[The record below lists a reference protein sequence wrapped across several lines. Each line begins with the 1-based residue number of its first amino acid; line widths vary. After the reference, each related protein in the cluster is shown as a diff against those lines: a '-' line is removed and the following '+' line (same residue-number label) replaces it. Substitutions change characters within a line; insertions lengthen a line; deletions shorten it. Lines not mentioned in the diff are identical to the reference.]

1 MADSKI
7 NSNLD
12 TLKKSV
18 SDGKS
23 SIASAITAKG
33 VTTVADATFTVMAEN
48 IRNINTNPTKS
59 KTITIRLQAVSTNH
73 TSGDHKGELGY
84 VRAYVYV
91 NGQYLGETFNAN
103 NSGTQAKDF
112 SYTVTV

>member
-1 MADSKI
+1 MVKNPLPVLSAQ
-7 NSNLD
+7 NG
-12 TLKKSV
+12 V
-18 SDGKS
+18 S
-23 SIASAITAKG
+23 TA
-33 VTTVADATFTVMAEN
+33 ADATFTTMAAN
-48 IRNINTNPTKS
+48 IGKINTNPTKS

-91 NGQYLGETFNAN
+91 DGQYLGETYNAN

-112 SYTVTV
+112 TYTVTV